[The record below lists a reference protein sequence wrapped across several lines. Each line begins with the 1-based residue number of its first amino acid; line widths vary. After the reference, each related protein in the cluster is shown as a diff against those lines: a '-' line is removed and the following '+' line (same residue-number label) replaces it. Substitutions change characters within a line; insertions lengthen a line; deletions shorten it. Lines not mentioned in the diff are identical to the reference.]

1 MLIVA
6 SIDRVSWLTVAVA
19 SLQLAGDGE
28 VADVGLERT
37 SLIAVKVH
45 EGDLVVD
52 FLNLTHG
59 DDDTRG
65 ILDDAENGAANRV
78 DVLDGG
84 CDDAAVL
91 LERSVRKHVGELV
104 GAAVDLDTTDSVGS
118 ADVVGEIDGEPVL
131 RSSASEEGGDSEGAA
146 GKEDAGDDGSLH
158 FDGGLIV
165 GDY

>member
-6 SIDRVSWLTVAVA
+6 SVDCVSWLNVAVA

-28 VADVGLERT
+28 VADVGLESA

-45 EGDLVVD
+45 KGDLVVD
-52 FLNLTHG
+52 FLNLAHRNG
-59 DDDTRG
+59 DTRG
-65 ILDDAENGAANRV
+65 ILDDAEDRATNGV

-104 GAAVDLDTTDSVGS
+104 GAAVDHYTADSVGS

-131 RSSASEEGGDSEGAA
+131 GSGASEEGGDSEGAA

-158 FDGGLIV
+158 VDGGLVV